1 MLRQLIL
8 LIILFGIS
16 ASAYGSFDP
25 RVDDWYE
32 VEDWEIEI
40 CSKWGGT
47 GQAERHSG
55 AVMQTPLHEM
65 ATTVQGEYTE
75 YDSEEEG
82 EKTRI
87 YEFSW
92 YLQPIGGQESYT
104 VTAKGD
110 EDFVIADG
118 TAAPAFGDAG
128 YHATE
133 ETDVNYTSV
142 VLEYDS
148 GKIEAPI
155 VG

>member
-8 LIILFGIS
+8 LIILFGLS

-47 GQAERHSG
+47 GQAETRSG

-65 ATTVQGEYTE
+65 AATVQGEYE
-75 YDSEEEG
+75 ELEAEEG
-82 EKTRI
+82 KTRI

-92 YLQPIGGQESYT
+92 YLQPIGGQESFS
-104 VTAKGD
+104 VTIKGD
-110 EDFVIADG
+110 EELVIADG
-118 TAAPAFGDAG
+118 TAAPAFGNAG
-128 YHATE
+128 YHAIE
-133 ETDVNYTSV
+133 ETDINYTSV